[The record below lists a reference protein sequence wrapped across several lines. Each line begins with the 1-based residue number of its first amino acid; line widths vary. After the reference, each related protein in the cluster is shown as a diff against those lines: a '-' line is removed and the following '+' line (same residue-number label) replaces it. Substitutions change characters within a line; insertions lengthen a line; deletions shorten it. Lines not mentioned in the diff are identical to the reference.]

1 MIKLYDKKLNSIEAL
16 RQEIALKK
24 LEERNYF
31 NNILGTDSSA
41 PNEPTGNSNATA
53 DNDTDWSAMLGVGFD
68 VLTSKGVSNKLMA
81 LAVPAISLIGRKI
94 EKDILKSFAKEF
106 ALGYL
111 KWKALE
117 LGTKAV
123 FSFIDA
129 RMEKKKED

>member
-1 MIKLYDKKLNSIEAL
+1 MIKLYDKKLNSMDAL
-16 RQEIALKK
+16 KQEIALKK

-41 PNEPTGNSNATA
+41 PNEPTVNGNATT
-53 DNDTDWSAMLGVGFD
+53 DNDTDWSEMLGIGIDF
-68 VLTSKGVSNKLMA
+68 LTSKGISNKLMV
-81 LAVPAISLIGRKI
+81 LAVPAISLIGRKV
-94 EKDILKSFAKEF
+94 EKNILKSFAKEF

-117 LGTKAV
+117 LGTKAI

>member
-41 PNEPTGNSNATA
+41 PNEPTGNGNATA

>member
-1 MIKLYDKKLNSIEAL
+1 MIKLYDKKLNSMDAL
-16 RQEIALKK
+16 KQEIALKK
-24 LEERNYF
+24 LEEQNYF
-31 NNILGTDSSA
+31 NNILGTDSTA
-41 PNEPTGNSNATA
+41 QGEPATNTTA
-53 DNDTDWSAMLGVGFD
+53 TDNDTDWSAMLGVGFD
-68 VLTSKGVSNKLMA
+68 VLTSKGISNKLMA

-129 RMEKKKED
+129 SMGKKKED